1 VTASTNQQIKC
12 SLDVANSPMVGV
24 RQTFGVG
31 VGNLG
36 TALIRETGQDA
47 RTFVLKP
54 MISDLSPSV
63 LSINGGALLVITG
76 SGFQGN
82 KSFINVYVDRQP
94 DMSGVNLC
102 VVQSVTYTQITC
114 ITPQLPVGSKLVE
127 VEVLIKGFLNKAVC
141 KKSPNCEV
149 EYELASTPEFINVSP
164 DTLDGTLTTLTI
176 TGNGFG
182 SVNDNIMVKIGG
194 IECVVSSVTE
204 QQIQCDIS
212 NVPVGVQAIMVT
224 NKIKGHAT
232 NTNTIANQITST
244 AKIISISP
252 TEGSTNGGTII
263 EITGNGFGD
272 GTTVTIDENTCEIT
286 SVTLSSVKCKS
297 PAHAAEADVI
307 MVVMSSAITYQPQQ
321 TFDYAIDATPQITST
336 TFPSQT
342 GTIHINGNGFSS
354 DISKNTVT
362 VGSADCSIISSVATS
377 IQCTA
382 PDLLVGPHAVVVH
395 VEGKGLSNNDKTV
408 TYVLSLTS
416 INPVTGKLITIY
428 DRFLP

>member
-1 VTASTNQQIKC
+1 
-12 SLDVANSPMVGV
+12 MVGV

-31 VGNLG
+31 VDNLG

-54 MISDLSPSV
+54 MISDFLPSV
-63 LSINGGALLVITG
+63 LSINGGAVLVITG

-82 KSFINVYVDRQP
+82 ESSINVYVDRQP

-114 ITPQLPVGSKLVE
+114 ITPQLPVGSQLVE
-127 VEVLIKGFLNKAVC
+127 VEVLIKGFLNQAVC

-149 EYELASTPEFINVSP
+149 EYELASTPEFTNVSP

-182 SVNDNIMVKIGG
+182 SVNNNIMVKIGG

-232 NTNTIANQITST
+232 NTNNKQITST
-244 AKIISISP
+244 AKISSIIP

-263 EITGNGFGD
+263 EIAGNGFVD
-272 GTTVTIDENTCEIT
+272 GTTITIGGNTCEIT
-286 SVTLSSVKCKS
+286 LVTLSSVKCKS
-297 PAHAAEADVI
+297 PAHAAEAGVT
-307 MVVMSSAITYQPQQ
+307 MVVMSSGITYQPQQ
-321 TFDYAIDATPQITST
+321 TFDYTIGATPQITST
-336 TFPSQT
+336 TFQSQT
-342 GTIHINGNGFSS
+342 GTIHINGNDFSS
-354 DISKNTVT
+354 DIAKNTVT
-362 VGSADCSIISSVATS
+362 VGSADCNVISSDTTI

-408 TYVLSLTS
+408 TYVLSLTN
-416 INPVTGKLITIY
+416 IDPDTGKFITIY
-428 DRFLP
+428 D

>member
-1 VTASTNQQIKC
+1 MTASTNQQIKC
-12 SLDVANSPMVGV
+12 SLDAANSPMIGV

-63 LSINGGALLVITG
+63 LSINGGAVLVITG

-82 KSFINVYVDRQP
+82 ESSINVYVDRQP
-94 DMSGVNLC
+94 NMLGVNLC
-102 VVQSVTYTQITC
+102 DVQSVAYTQITC
-114 ITPQLPVGSKLVE
+114 ITPQLLVGSKLVE
-127 VEVLIKGFLNKAVC
+127 VEVLIKGFLNQAVC
-141 KKSPNCEV
+141 KKLPNCEV
-149 EYELASTPEFINVSP
+149 EYELASTPEFTNVSP
-164 DTLDGTLTTLTI
+164 DTLDGTVTTLTI

-182 SVNDNIMVKIGG
+182 SVSNNIMVKIGG
-194 IECVVSSVTE
+194 IECIVSSVTE

-232 NTNTIANQITST
+232 NTNNKQITST
-244 AKIISISP
+244 AKIIGIIP

-263 EITGNGFGD
+263 EIAGNGFGD
-272 GTTVTIDENTCEIT
+272 GTTVTIGGNTCEIT

-297 PAHAAEADVI
+297 PAHTAEAGVTI
-307 MVVMSSAITYQPQQ
+307 VVMSSGITYQPQQ
-321 TFDYAIDATPQITST
+321 TFDYAISATPQITST
-336 TFPSQT
+336 TFQSQS

-354 DISKNTVT
+354 DLSKNTVT
-362 VGSADCSIISSVATS
+362 VGSADCNIISSDATS

-382 PDLLVGPHAVVVH
+382 PDLMVGLHAVVIH

-416 INPVTGKLITIY
+416 INPVTGKFKTIY
-428 DRFLP
+428 D